1 MIKQYTDYNIGLST
15 QIIGE
20 ATRKLTYIL
29 DVFILSK
36 MTSCRIEKENYWQF
50 ALPVISQQCPAFTDV
65 SPTRER
71 KITAYPGLY
80 DIMISCIANDGSLR
94 AELSVSMR
102 STESSK
108 FFNRLYSNRESIDR
122 MTDHELC
129 WEIDEQSSRVY
140 CRIEFGISDRLKW
153 EEAAEFHGT
162 VCSFLYRIY
171 ETYI

>member
-1 MIKQYTDYNIGLST
+1 MKRQLANLRISI
-15 QIIGE
+15 
-20 ATRKLTYIL
+20 

-80 DIMISCIANDGSLR
+80 GIMISCTANDESLR
-94 AELSVSMR
+94 AELSVSMK

-140 CRIEFGISDRLKW
+140 CRTGFGISDRSKW
-153 EEAAEFHGT
+153 KEAAEFHGT

>member
-1 MIKQYTDYNIGLST
+1 
-15 QIIGE
+15 
-20 ATRKLTYIL
+20 
-29 DVFILSK
+29 

-80 DIMISCIANDGSLR
+80 GIMISCTANDGSLR
-94 AELSVSMR
+94 SELSVSMG

-129 WEIDEQSSRVY
+129 WEIGEQSSRVY

-153 EEAAEFHGT
+153 KEAAEFHGT